1 MARTHLEYLEE
12 ILNSKNASDYLTGY
26 QIMTIDALAE
36 LLSFCPYERLCE
48 LAQADQE
55 GRCVILPVKPGDSV
69 RFAKNPRAKNETV
82 DAITIYSDGR
92 MSFGFH
98 EYGVKTEW
106 VDRWSEDDACKYVLV
121 ESTEAALRGEQE

>member
-1 MARTHLEYLEE
+1 MNRLTQRYKDKIFVDTPETAISRLASIEDILGDEYDLEML
-12 ILNSKNASDYLTGY
+12 KK
-26 QIMTIDALAE
+26 
-36 LLSFCPYERLCE
+36 

-106 VDRWSEDDACKYVLV
+106 VDRWSEDDACKYVPV
-121 ESTEAALRGEQE
+121 ESTKEALRREQDE